1 VFCVTAH
8 PGAATTKQLIFHVGT
23 RHIQMGTR
31 QLLPVKPLYIA
42 SGKLTL
48 LKYLFINLT
57 ILDFNLM
64 NWVYDLPI
72 IKQQKRR
79 SFTLFG
85 WEYLQA
91 FRDTSV
97 CALDDRSTFDGIYRN
112 RKER

>member
-1 VFCVTAH
+1 MAGIH
-8 PGAATTKQLIFHVGT
+8 RSPS
-23 RHIQMGTR
+23 R
-31 QLLPVKPLYIA
+31 QTIIG

-48 LKYLFINLT
+48 LKYFFINLT

-97 CALDDRSTFDGIYRN
+97 CALDDRSTLDGIYRN

>member
-1 VFCVTAH
+1 MTGINRS
-8 PGAATTKQLIFHVGT
+8 PS
-23 RHIQMGTR
+23 R
-31 QLLPVKPLYIA
+31 QTIIG

-48 LKYLFINLT
+48 LKYLFRNLT
-57 ILDFNLM
+57 ILDFNLI

-72 IKQQKRR
+72 IKEQIRR

-97 CALDDRSTFDGIYRN
+97 CALDD
-112 RKER
+112 